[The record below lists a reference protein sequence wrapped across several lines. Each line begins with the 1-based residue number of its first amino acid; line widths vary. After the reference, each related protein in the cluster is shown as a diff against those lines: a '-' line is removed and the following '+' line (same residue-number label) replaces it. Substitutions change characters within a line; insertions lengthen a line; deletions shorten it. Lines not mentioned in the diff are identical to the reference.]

1 MLRQIDPAEAWIL
14 QQSDAG
20 ELAAERAEAAA
31 EEAIRQFYL
40 AGTERERRRALAD
53 LARLDPDEAD
63 YLLDLTAEEL
73 AAEQNDAAVEEA
85 RRQFLLAQ
93 TNGERQQ
100 AYEEVKRLD
109 PEEAEDLLE

>member
-1 MLRQIDPAEAWIL
+1 M
-14 QQSDAG
+14 
-20 ELAAERAEAAA
+20 
-31 EEAIRQFYL
+31 

-85 RRQFLLAQ
+85 RRQYFLARTEQ
-93 TNGERQQ
+93 ERQR
-100 AYEEVKRLD
+100 ALAELKSLD
-109 PEEAEDLLE
+109 PDEAEALME